1 MSFKELPDDVQK
13 TAARVL
19 TDKQLQ
25 VWILHLGGVSNRDI
39 AYGLGYSRSNVRDHL
54 DAAHRKLWMNG
65 VTQSLDGE
73 WRVNDDEP
81 EAA

>member
-1 MSFKELPDDVQK
+1 VSWNELPEDVQEL
-13 TAARVL
+13 AVRVL
-19 TDKQLQ
+19 TEKQQ
-25 VWILHLGGVSNRDI
+25 HVWRLELGGCSERRI
-39 AYGLGYSRSNVRDHL
+39 SLMLKISRGSVRDHL